1 MSAQVTPATGSGTG
15 APLTARNV
23 YMVFFGWDAHN
34 ITPIGVQ
41 VIGRAADQ
49 YKAGGHVR
57 LEVSGYTDL
66 SGSAAYNERLS
77 ERRANAVA
85 DALARLGVPR
95 SEMAASG
102 RGIDSPRIPTAPGVR
117 EPQDRRVEIV
127 S

>member
-1 MSAQVTPATGSGTG
+1 
-15 APLTARNV
+15 
-23 YMVFFGWDAHN
+23 MVFFDWDAHN
-34 ITPIGVQ
+34 ITPVGVQ

-49 YKAGGHVR
+49 YNAAGHVR
-57 LEVSGYTDL
+57 LDVSGYTDL
-66 SGSAAYNERLS
+66 SDSAAYNERLS

>member
-1 MSAQVTPATGSGTG
+1 MQV
-15 APLTARNV
+15 V
-23 YMVFFGWDAHN
+23 
-34 ITPIGVQ
+34 
-41 VIGRAADQ
+41 GRAADQ
-49 YKAGGHVR
+49 YKAGGHDR

-77 ERRANAVA
+77 DRRANAVA

-95 SEMAASG
+95 SETAASG
-102 RGIDSPRIPTAPGVR
+102 RGTDSPRIPTAPGGR

>member
-1 MSAQVTPATGSGTG
+1 
-15 APLTARNV
+15 
-23 YMVFFGWDAHN
+23 MVFFDWDAHS
-34 ITPIGVQ
+34 ITPAGVQ
-41 VIGRAADQ
+41 VIRRAADQ

-95 SEMAASG
+95 SEMAVSG
-102 RGIDSPRIPTAPGVR
+102 RGTDSPRIPTAPGVR

>member
-1 MSAQVTPATGSGTG
+1 LSD
-15 APLTARNV
+15 AR
-23 YMVFFGWDAHN
+23 
-34 ITPIGVQ
+34 PINTRQEV
-41 VIGRAADQ
+41 
-49 YKAGGHVR
+49 HVR

-66 SGSAAYNERLS
+66 SGSASYNERLS

-95 SEMAASG
+95 SEMAVSG
-102 RGIDSPRIPTAPGVR
+102 RGTDSPRIPAAPGVR